1 MNEYETQANKFL
13 KDTNTEFKAEFF
25 KHGKHFQS
33 DTTNRDIYNITLK
46 RGDREYK
53 FKFGQ
58 SVVCSGKWTIFKS
71 QAQGGNIITNND
83 KEAKKYTYGYK
94 RKNEEFSEPNAYDVL
109 SCLQK
114 YDVEDFKFF
123 CDSFGYDEDSIKA
136 EKTYKAV
143 LKEYENMKM
152 LYSDKELETMQEI
165 Q

>member
-1 MNEYETQANKFL
+1 
-13 KDTNTEFKAEFF
+13 
-25 KHGKHFQS
+25 
-33 DTTNRDIYNITLK
+33 
-46 RGDREYK
+46 
-53 FKFGQ
+53 
-58 SVVCSGKWTIFKS
+58 
-71 QAQGGNIITNND
+71 
-83 KEAKKYTYGYK
+83 
-94 RKNEEFSEPNAYDVL
+94 
-109 SCLQK
+109 LQK